1 MHYGE
6 ERMDIDDNI
15 RTRAWA
21 NMKFYDPAI
30 ILREFRKVEQQIV
43 GAQMDKKVRTLRT
56 PPLKKHKEGR
66 EAAILCHGIGACVLG
81 TTVFFSPTEALDYD
95 FVARW
100 QTEKV
105 DHYAPVQLKEWVP
118 DHLNPS
124 IKLNSLISGL
134 QMYKDSRD
142 LIVGIY
148 SSRTGT
154 FRLSDIV
161 CPALNLAELW
171 IFGSIAPDKSKW
183 FLYGDVL
190 GDKQYHEFL
199 YPT

>member
-1 MHYGE
+1 MQFVTFQMSSNFDE
-6 ERMDIDDNI
+6 KKNC
-15 RTRAWA
+15 T
-21 NMKFYDPAI
+21 K
-30 ILREFRKVEQQIV
+30 
-43 GAQMDKKVRTLRT
+43 AQYLTL
-56 PPLKKHKEGR
+56 
-66 EAAILCHGIGACVLG
+66 CV
-81 TTVFFSPTEALDYD
+81 PE
-95 FVARW
+95 
-100 QTEKV
+100 EKV